1 MCRPSLLLPVEEGAE
16 RSLSAEVEVDLDG
29 LVILAS
35 LAARTQPWGRR
46 SAKAESRSRGYLRD
60 HFDPY
65 RTWRMIIRV
74 TGVCTCN
81 SGQVSELLTSTSV
94 APLL

>member
-1 MCRPSLLLPVEEGAE
+1 MEEGAE

-35 LAARTQPWGRR
+35 LAARTQPWERR
-46 SAKAESRSRGYLRD
+46 SAKAGSRSRDYLGD
-60 HFDPY
+60 HFDPC

-74 TGVCTCN
+74 AGVCMCN
-81 SGQVSELLTSTSV
+81 SSQVSELLTSTSV